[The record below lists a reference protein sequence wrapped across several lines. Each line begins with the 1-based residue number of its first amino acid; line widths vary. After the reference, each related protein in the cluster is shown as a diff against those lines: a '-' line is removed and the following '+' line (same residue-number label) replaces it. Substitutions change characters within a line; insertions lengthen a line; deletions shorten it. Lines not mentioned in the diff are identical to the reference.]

1 MDDILKMDVR
11 LVERMIASGELK
23 REEYEKYLKSL
34 RNVAAEADNVEAW
47 LADRGASLHD
57 DAQKK

>member
-34 RNVAAEADNVEAW
+34 RNVSAEADNVEAS

-57 DAQKK
+57 DAKKK